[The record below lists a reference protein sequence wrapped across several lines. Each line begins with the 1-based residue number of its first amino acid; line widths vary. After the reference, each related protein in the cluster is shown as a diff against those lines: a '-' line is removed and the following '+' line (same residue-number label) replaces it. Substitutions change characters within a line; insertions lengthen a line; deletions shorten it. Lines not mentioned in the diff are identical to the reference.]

1 MNPISQPQIRTESIH
16 PLTRIGSAELTVAHL
31 ERSVQF
37 YTQVIGLRELSRSGS
52 VVTLGTGTTPLLVL
66 HEESGA
72 KPQPRRSTGLYH
84 IAILVPSREDL
95 GRVLWNLA
103 RHNVQLGGGDHYVSE
118 AIYLNDMDGNGLEI
132 YRDRPRSEWT
142 WNGTQ
147 INMGTVALDFDGIL
161 AAAPDPNAPFTGLPD
176 GTTIGHMHLKVGDI
190 PRAQAFYHDVLG
202 FDIVAELPSA
212 LFVSAGGYHHHIGMN
227 TWNSQNAARA
237 PEGSVGLR
245 LFTILVADATALADI
260 AARLTA
266 HKVEFQPGNDS
277 LSVAD
282 PWGNAIE
289 IRVG

>member
-1 MNPISQPQIRTESIH
+1 MQTLSQSQPSTTSIH
-16 PLTRIGSAELTVAHL
+16 PLTRIGSVELTVANL
-31 ERSVQF
+31 ERSIQF
-37 YTQVIGLRELSRSGS
+37 YTQVMGLHELNRTGS
-52 VVTLGTGTTPLLVL
+52 SAVLGAGETALLIL
-66 HEESGA
+66 HEETGA

-95 GRVLWNLA
+95 GHVLLNLV

-118 AIYLNDMDGNGLEI
+118 AIYLNDVDGNGLEI

-147 INMGTVALDFDGIL
+147 VNMGTVELDFESIL
-161 AAAPDPNAPFTGLPD
+161 AAAPDPNAPFAGMPD

-190 PRAQAFYHDVLG
+190 PRAQAFYHDALG
-202 FDIVAELPSA
+202 FDIVAHLPSA

-227 TWNSQNAARA
+227 TWNSQNAPRA

-245 LFTILVADATALADI
+245 LFTILVAYVTALNDI
-260 AARLTA
+260 AARLITHNIA
-266 HKVEFQPGNDS
+266 YEQTDAGLRVD
-277 LSVAD
+277 D
-282 PWGNAIE
+282 PWGNTLH